1 VHRLTTAA
9 ELDEALSAPRSL
21 IFKHSELC
29 PVSGLALQEVM
40 ALADAHPDLPI
51 HLIDVLAERPLS
63 QRVAETLAIRHESP
77 QALIVERGEVIWH
90 ASHFGVMR
98 ERMERVLRGDA

>member
-1 VHRLTTAA
+1 MLPTTAE
-9 ELDEALSAPRSL
+9 ELDDALAAPQAL
-21 IFKHSELC
+21 IFKHSTLC

-51 HLIDVLAERPLS
+51 HLVDVHS
-63 QRVAETLAIRHESP
+63 QRHLSNQLADTLGVRHESP
-77 QALIVERGEVIWH
+77 QALIVRHGEVVWH

-98 ERMERVLRGDA
+98 ERMERILREEA